1 MLCPFTNPLAEQ
13 PPNQAKSDSRSCTLL
28 FKKHKTTV
36 LLSLQPH
43 EPLTSGKEKLLGAL
57 ASRGLRDINGDAI
70 PNDPAEIELGVPVD
84 KSDLEKG
91 WMRLATDIPSQK
103 DEGAAKK
110 TTAKPKSTAT
120 VQAAGLQNGSSVAFR
135 FRKPTEEA
143 VGDELDTDLDLND
156 PGWDVIIPSFDDE
169 EA

>member
-1 MLCPFTNPLAEQ
+1 MLTSAGQ
-13 PPNQAKSDSRSCTLL
+13 PPKQAKVDSRACTLL

-43 EPLTSGKEKLLGAL
+43 ESLTSAKEKLLQAIK
-57 ASRGLRDINGDAI
+57 SRKLLEINGDAI

-84 KSDLEKG
+84 RGDVEKG
-91 WMRLATDIPSQK
+91 WMRLATEVSGGD
-103 DEGAAKK
+103 DGA
-110 TTAKPKSTAT
+110 TTKKSTGKSKNASDT
-120 VQAAGLQNGSSVAFR
+120 LQVAGLQNGYSVAFR
-135 FRKPTEEA
+135 FRKPDEA
-143 VGDELDTDLDLND
+143 AVADEFDTNLDIQD